1 MAWTVEYDRRAAA
14 EVGEWPADMRARL
27 QRIIELVETR
37 GPQAVGMPHVRYV
50 EGKVWEMRPKGRD
63 GIGRALYFAATGRRI
78 VILHAF
84 VKKTETTPRREIR
97 TAMERLAD
105 HT

>member
-1 MAWTVEYDRRAAA
+1 MTA
-14 EVGEWPADMRARL
+14 GNSK
-27 QRIIELVETR
+27 
-37 GPQAVGMPHVRYV
+37 AV
-50 EGKVWEMRPKGRD
+50 
-63 GIGRALYFAATGRRI
+63 GRALYFAATGRRI